1 MESFD
6 YDFGLLV
13 DSFIE
18 YVNKNCFF
26 PSKDEVMRLI
36 LDFVDKY
43 DDCVLYNNIDD
54 IAIDDNVFLY
64 HWCKC
69 SDFVYTR

>member
-18 YVNKNCFF
+18 YANKNRFF

-43 DDCVLYNNIDD
+43 DDGTGDLSRKRKDSFYWYKKVIESNGEIL
-54 IAIDDNVFLY
+54 
-64 HWCKC
+64 
-69 SDFVYTR
+69 